1 MPRMSSF
8 YLRRTAL
15 LRTAPTAVSGR
26 ERGRR
31 RLRLL
36 VVAAF
41 VGALLTVSVEARA
54 QVRGL
59 IVGPG
64 ETAFPIAVSPLR
76 SDAQSADLGERF
88 AEVVGRDLDFAGL
101 FRVLDRGSF
110 IEDPQKSGVTAEEI
124 NFADWSTIGARLLV
138 KGTYAVHGDD
148 VELEARLFDVAER
161 RQLGGKRYRG
171 ARSDLRRMGH
181 RFADEIMLILTGERG
196 PFDSR
201 FAFISRRGGR
211 FKELYVMSFDG
222 QDLKQLTRNQT
233 INLSPGWSPDNRLV
247 LFTSYQDG
255 KPRLYEIEVASGRQR
270 LLSALPGATY
280 GARFAPDGGS
290 IAVAREVTPGN
301 TDIVLMNPA
310 GDVLRKLAASDG
322 IDVSP
327 SWSPDGRSF
336 AFCSSR
342 AGSPQIYVGGLDG
355 GTPRRLTFSGSYNTS
370 PAWSPKGDRI
380 AYVGRVGG
388 AFQIFVI
395 AASGG
400 EPQALTSSRGDNVD
414 PSWSPDGRYIVFS
427 SSRGGHEQLFVM
439 DSRGEHE
446 KQLTTGPG
454 GDTSPAWSS
463 RLE

>member
-1 MPRMSSF
+1 MPGMSSF
-8 YLRRTAL
+8 CL
-15 LRTAPTAVSGR
+15 
-26 ERGRR
+26 RGRTGDGATLASARTGGIR
-31 RLRLL
+31 RLRSL

-41 VGALLTVSVEARA
+41 AGTLLAVSGEAHA

-76 SDAQSADLGERF
+76 SDASSADLGDRF
-88 AEVVGRDLDFAGL
+88 AEVVSRDLDFSGL
-101 FRVLDRGSF
+101 FRLLDRGSF

-124 NFADWSTIGARLLV
+124 NFGDWSTIGARLLV
-138 KGTYAVHGDD
+138 KGTCSVHGDD
-148 VELEARLFDVAER
+148 LDLEARLFDVAER
-161 RQLGGKRYRG
+161 RQLGGKRYHGSR
-171 ARSDLRRMGH
+171 ADVRRMGH
-181 RFADEIMLILTGERG
+181 RFADEILQVLTGERG

-201 FAFISRRGGR
+201 IAFISRRGGR

-233 INLSPGWSPDNRLV
+233 INLSPSWSPDNRSV

-255 KPRLYEIEVASGRQR
+255 RPRLYEIEVSSGRQR

-280 GARFAPDGGS
+280 GARFSPDGGS
-290 IAVAREVTPGN
+290 IAVAREVSPGN

-310 GDVLRKLAASDG
+310 GEVLRKLASSEG

-342 AGSPQIYVGGLDG
+342 GGSPQIYVGGLDG
-355 GTPRRLTFSGSYNTS
+355 GAPRRLTFSGSYNTS

-388 AFQIFVI
+388 TFQIFTI

-400 EPQALTSSRGDNVD
+400 EPLTLTSSRGDNVD
-414 PSWSPDGRYIVFS
+414 PSWSPDGRYIMFS
-427 SSRGGHEQLFVM
+427 SSRGGREQLFVM
-439 DSRGEHE
+439 DARGEHE

-454 GDTSPAWSS
+454 GDSSPAWSS

>member
-1 MPRMSSF
+1 MPGMSSF
-8 YLRRTAL
+8 CL
-15 LRTAPTAVSGR
+15 
-26 ERGRR
+26 RGRTGHGATPAPARTRGIR
-31 RLRLL
+31 RLRSLIA
-36 VVAAF
+36 AAF
-41 VGALLTVSVEARA
+41 ACVLLAASGEAHA

-76 SDAQSADLGERF
+76 SDAPSADLGERF
-88 AEVVGRDLDFAGL
+88 AEVVSRDLDFSGL
-101 FRVLDRGSF
+101 FRLLDRGSF

-124 NFADWSTIGARLLV
+124 NFGDWSTIGARLLV
-138 KGTYAVHGDD
+138 KGTYSMHGDD
-148 VELEARLFDVAER
+148 LDLEARLFDVAER

-171 ARSDLRRMGH
+171 SRADLRRMAH
-181 RFADEIMLILTGERG
+181 RFADEILQVLTGERG

-201 FAFISRRGGR
+201 IAFISRRGGR

-233 INLSPGWSPDNRLV
+233 INLSPSWSPDNRSV

-255 KPRLYEIEVASGRQR
+255 RPRLYEIEVSSGRQR

-280 GARFAPDGGS
+280 GARFSPDGGS
-290 IAVAREVTPGN
+290 IAVAREVSPGN

-310 GDVLRKLAASDG
+310 GEVLRKLASSDG

-342 AGSPQIYVGGLDG
+342 GGSPQIYVGGLDG

-370 PAWSPKGDRI
+370 PVWSPKGDRI

-388 AFQIFVI
+388 TFQIFTI

-400 EPQALTSSRGDNVD
+400 EPQTLTSSRGDNVD
-414 PSWSPDGRYIVFS
+414 PSWSPDGRYIMFS
-427 SSRGGHEQLFVM
+427 SSRGGREQLFVM
-439 DSRGEHE
+439 DARGEHE

-454 GDTSPAWSS
+454 GDSSPAWSS